1 MHDRAVRRRRAVLVV
16 LVAASLFLLTVY
28 FGEGSSGSLHS
39 VQRGVMGVLS
49 PIQEGA
55 NRVLKPVRDLFGW
68 FGDTLN
74 AKGERDK
81 YKEQAEAYYKKLG
94 VAEQQVAEL
103 QQRSGLKA
111 LDETG
116 GMNQYGPVEA
126 RVYLRSPNAFFQR
139 MTINKGTSDGIHAGD
154 PVVAATPPKDGVA
167 GGALIGKILTAGGGS
182 SVVTLITDQDFSVSA
197 LAGQSREPGSVE
209 PAIGAPGDLLLNM
222 VQNTRAVHVGDF
234 VFTAGTVVARLESR
248 YPPAIPIG
256 TVSRVD
262 PGSGDLDRRIHVKPA
277 ADLTHTDI
285 VQVLTEPHADL
296 QAAVK

>member
-68 FGDTLN
+68 FGDTLD

-81 YKEQAEAYYKKLG
+81 YKKQADALNTELG
-94 VAEQQVAEL
+94 QTRQQLAEL

-111 LDETG
+111 LDDTG
-116 GMNQYGPVEA
+116 GMAQYGPVEA

-139 MTINKGTSDGIHAGD
+139 MTINKGTSDGIHTGD
-154 PVVAATPPKDGVA
+154 PVVAAIGNRQ
-167 GGALIGKILTAGGGS
+167 GGALLGKILTASGGS
-182 SVVTLITDQDFSVSA
+182 SVVTLLTDQDFSVSA
-197 LAGQSREPGSVE
+197 LAGQKREPGSVE

-222 VQNTRAVHVGDF
+222 VQNPKDVSVGDL

-248 YPPAIPIG
+248 YPAAIPIG
-256 TVSRVD
+256 TVSRID
-262 PGSGDLDRRIHVKPA
+262 PGSGDLDRRIHVKPL

-296 QAAVK
+296 RASAK

>member
-68 FGDTLN
+68 FGDTLD

-81 YKEQAEAYYKKLG
+81 YKKERDALQEQLTNAYN
-94 VAEQQVAEL
+94 QVADVNQRNQLKEL
-103 QQRSGLKA
+103 NSTAQLA
-111 LDETG
+111 
-116 GMNQYGPVEA
+116 QYAPVEA

-139 MTINKGTSDGIHAGD
+139 MTINKGTSDGIHTGD
-154 PVVAATPPKDGVA
+154 PVVAAIGNRQ
-167 GGALIGKILTAGGGS
+167 GGALLGKILTASGGS
-182 SVVTLITDQDFSVSA
+182 SVVTLLTDQDFSVSA
-197 LAGQSREPGSVE
+197 LAGQKREPGSVE

-222 VQNTRAVHVGDF
+222 VQNPKDVSVGDL

-248 YPPAIPIG
+248 YPAAIPIG
-256 TVSRVD
+256 TVSRID
-262 PGSGDLDRRIHVKPA
+262 PGSGDLDRRIHVKPL

-296 QAAVK
+296 RASAK

>member
-16 LVAASLFLLTVY
+16 LVAASLFLLTAY
-28 FGEGSSGSLHS
+28 FGESSNGSLHS

-68 FGDTLN
+68 FGDTMD

-81 YKEQAEAYYKKLG
+81 YKEQVEALRKQLG
-94 VAEQQVAEL
+94 GAYVGVGDVNQRNKL
-103 QQRSGLKA
+103 QQ

-116 GMNQYGPVEA
+116 GMKQYAPVEA
-126 RVYLRSPNAFFQR
+126 RVYVRSPNAFFQR
-139 MTINKGTSDGIHAGD
+139 MEINKGTSDGIQRGD
-154 PVVAATPPKDGVA
+154 PVIA
-167 GGALIGKILTAGGGS
+167 GGGLIGKILTASGGS

-197 LAGQSREPGSVE
+197 LAGADREPGSVE

-222 VQNTRAVHVGDF
+222 VQDTKKVHVNDL
-234 VFTAGTVVARLESR
+234 VYTAGTVVTRLESR

-256 TVSRVD
+256 TVKRID
-262 PGSGDLDRRIHVKPA
+262 PGSGDLDRRIHIKPS
-277 ADLTHTDI
+277 ADLVHTDI

-296 QAAVK
+296 RAAIK

>member
-68 FGDTLN
+68 FGDTLD
-74 AKGERDK
+74 AKSERDK
-81 YKEQAEAYYKKLG
+81 YKEQRDALQRQLDNAYVQVGDINQRNKLK
-94 VAEQQVAEL
+94 EL
-103 QQRSGLKA
+103 NSTAQ
-111 LDETG
+111 LD
-116 GMNQYGPVEA
+116 QYSPVEA

-139 MTINKGTSDGIHAGD
+139 MTINKGTNDGVHSGD
-154 PVVAATPPKDGVA
+154 PVVA
-167 GGALIGKILTAGGGS
+167 GGGLIGKILEAGGGS

-197 LAGQSREPGSVE
+197 LAGAKREPGSVE

-222 VQNTRAVHVGDF
+222 VQDTRNVRAGDQ
-234 VFTAGTVVARLESR
+234 VYTAGTIVERLESR
-248 YPPAIPIG
+248 YPPGIPIG
-256 TVSRVD
+256 TVQRID
-262 PGSGDLDRRIHVKPA
+262 PGSGDLDRRIHVKPS

-296 QAAVK
+296 RADVK

>member
-28 FGEGSSGSLHS
+28 FGEGSSGGLHS

-68 FGDTLN
+68 FGDTLD
-74 AKGERDK
+74 AKSERDK
-81 YKEQAEAYYKKLG
+81 YKEQADAYRNQIGAAEKKI
-94 VAEQQVAEL
+94 ADL

-111 LDETG
+111 LDDTG
-116 GMNQYGPVEA
+116 GMGQYGPVEA

-139 MTINKGTSDGIHAGD
+139 MTINKGTSDGIHTGD
-154 PVVAATPPKDGVA
+154 PVVATDGNHT
-167 GGALIGKILTAGGGS
+167 GGALIGKILTASGGS
-182 SVVTLITDQDFSVSA
+182 AVVTLITDQDFSVSA
-197 LAGQSREPGSVE
+197 LAGDKREPGSVE

-222 VQNTRAVHVGDF
+222 VQDTRNVSVGDL

-256 TVSRVD
+256 TVTRID

-296 QAAVK
+296 RAATK